1 MTTGQFEIL
10 TKAQDF
16 INDHYN
22 SHVNP
27 SFVFHNLTHTQEVV
41 AACEEM
47 AEFYKLQDD
56 DRFALSIAAW
66 FHDSGYS
73 KGVAKDHESE
83 SIRLATNFLQQQNVP
98 ADAIHK
104 TVACIDAT
112 RLPQTPT
119 SLISNI
125 ICDADL
131 AHLGGPAFFEKSKL
145 LRQEINAT
153 HDEKVNK
160 KDWRKINI
168 KFLEGHKYFTD
179 YAKQKFDPIKQR
191 NLAELKNKEL
201 IKDDKAKPSK
211 AEEKKE
217 EKKIEV
223 KAAKKNLP
231 VTPIVSADD
240 KDKKKKEKDAA
251 DRNERGIS
259 TMFRIMS
266 NSQTNLSAM
275 ADSKANIMISVNSII
290 ISIMISGLLTVVIS
304 NPHLAVPF
312 FLLVIVCVT
321 AIVFSVLATR
331 PKITSGRFTQEDIQ
345 NKKINLL
352 FFGNFYNMN
361 LQEYEWAMKEL
372 LNSRDYLYDSMIKDI
387 YFLGIVLAKKYK
399 YLRISYNIFMY
410 GLILVIIAFAIA
422 IFFFKPQ
429 AEVLG

>member
-1 MTTGQFEIL
+1 MTSGHFELL
-10 TKAQDF
+10 TRAQEF
-16 INDHYN
+16 ITDHYRN
-22 SHVNP
+22 HINP
-27 SFVFHNLTHTQEVV
+27 SFVFHNLVHTQEVV
-41 AACEEM
+41 AASEEM
-47 AEFYKLQDD
+47 AEFFQLQDD
-56 DRFALSIAAW
+56 DRFALSVAAW

-83 SIRLATNFLQQQNVP
+83 SIRLATEFLQKANVSP
-98 ADAIHK
+98 EIIQK
-104 TVACIDAT
+104 TVACIEAT

-119 SLISNI
+119 SLPASI

-131 AHLGGPAFFEKSKL
+131 SHLGTQDFWLKSKL
-145 LRQEINAT
+145 LRQEINDT
-153 HDEKVNK
+153 HDVKIGK
-160 KDWRKINI
+160 KEWRKINI
-168 KFLEGHKYFTD
+168 RFLEGHKYFTD
-179 YAKQKFDPIKQR
+179 YARKKYDPIKQEH
-191 NLAELKNKEL
+191 LDDLKNKDNG
-201 IKDDKAKPSK
+201 KDEKQKVSK
-211 AEEKKE
+211 SDEKKE
-217 EKKIEV
+217 DKKTDA
-223 KAAKKNLP
+223 KAAKKNIP
-231 VTPIVSADD
+231 VVAVAPTED
-240 KDKKKKEKDAA
+240 KDKKKKEKDAT
-251 DRNERGIS
+251 DRNDRGIS

-312 FLLVIVCVT
+312 FLLVIVCIT

-331 PKITSGRFTQEDIQ
+331 PKITSGRFTPEDIQ

-361 LQEYEWAMKEL
+361 LQEYEWAMKEM

-399 YLRISYNIFMY
+399 FLRISYNIFMY
-410 GLILVIIAFAIA
+410 GLILVMIAFAVA

>member
-1 MTTGQFEIL
+1 
-10 TKAQDF
+10 
-16 INDHYN
+16 
-22 SHVNP
+22 
-27 SFVFHNLTHTQEVV
+27 
-41 AACEEM
+41 
-47 AEFYKLQDD
+47 
-56 DRFALSIAAW
+56 
-66 FHDSGYS
+66 
-73 KGVAKDHESE
+73 
-83 SIRLATNFLQQQNVP
+83 
-98 ADAIHK
+98 
-104 TVACIDAT
+104 
-112 RLPQTPT
+112 
-119 SLISNI
+119 
-125 ICDADL
+125 
-131 AHLGGPAFFEKSKL
+131 L
-145 LRQEINAT
+145 LREEINST

-179 YAKQKFDPIKQR
+179 YAKQKLEPIKQR

-201 IKDDKAKPSK
+201 IKNDKAKPSK
-211 AEEKKE
+211 AD
-217 EKKIEV
+217 EKKIQV

-231 VTPIVSADD
+231 VTPVADDD
-240 KDKKKKEKDAA
+240 KDKKKKEKDAG
-251 DRNERGIS
+251 NERGIS

-266 NSQTNLSAM
+266 NSQTNLSGM

-304 NPHLAVPF
+304 NPHLAIPF
-312 FLLVIVCVT
+312 FLLVVVCVT

-331 PKITSGRFTQEDIQ
+331 PKVTAGRFSPEDIQ

-361 LQEYEWAMKEL
+361 LQEYEWAMKEM

>member
-1 MTTGQFEIL
+1 MTTGQFELL
-10 TKAQDF
+10 TKAQEF
-16 INDHYN
+16 IGDHYR

-27 SFVFHNLTHTQEVV
+27 SFVFHNITHTQEVV
-41 AACEEM
+41 AASEEM
-47 AEFYKLQDD
+47 AEFYHLQDD

-73 KGVAKDHESE
+73 KGIAKDHESE
-83 SIRLATNFLQQQNVP
+83 SIRLATNFLQQANVP
-98 ADAIHK
+98 ADIIHK
-104 TVACIDAT
+104 AVACIDAT
-112 RLPQTPT
+112 RLPQSPT

-131 AHLGGPAFFEKSKL
+131 SHLGTSDFFEKSKL
-145 LRQEINAT
+145 LREEINAT

-179 YAKQKFDPIKQR
+179 YARQKLEPIKQR

-211 AEEKKE
+211 NE

-223 KAAKKNLP
+223 KAAKKNIP
-231 VTPIVSADD
+231 VMPLSAED

-266 NSQTNLSAM
+266 NSQTNLSSM

-290 ISIMISGLLTVVIS
+290 ISIMISGLLTVVIQ

-312 FLLVIVCVT
+312 FLLVAVCVT

-331 PKITSGRFTQEDIQ
+331 PKITAGRFTQEDIQ

-361 LQEYEWAMKEL
+361 LQEYEWAMKEM

-410 GLILVIIAFAIA
+410 GLILVIIAFAVA
-422 IFFFKPQ
+422 IFFFKQQ

>member
-1 MTTGQFEIL
+1 MTSGQFEIL
-10 TKAQDF
+10 ARAQEF
-16 INDHYN
+16 IVDHYRN
-22 SHVNP
+22 HVNP
-27 SFVFHNLTHTQEVV
+27 SFVFHNLLHTQEVV
-41 AACEEM
+41 AASEEM
-47 AEFYKLQDD
+47 AEFFQLHDD
-56 DRFALSIAAW
+56 DRFSLAVAAW

-83 SIRLATNFLQQQNVP
+83 SKRLATDFLQKSNVSP
-98 ADAIHK
+98 DLIQK
-104 TVACIDAT
+104 TVACIEAT

-119 SLISNI
+119 SIPSSI

-131 AHLGGPAFFEKSKL
+131 SHLGTDDFWLKSKL
-145 LRQEINAT
+145 LRQEINDT
-153 HDEKVNK
+153 HDTKVGK
-160 KDWRKINI
+160 KEWRKINI
-168 KFLEGHKYFTD
+168 RFLEGHKYFTD
-179 YAKQKFDPIKQR
+179 YARQKFDPLKQQH
-191 NLAELKNKEL
+191 LAELKSKENG
-201 IKDDKAKPSK
+201 KDENQKSK

-217 EKKIEV
+217 DRKINEKV
-223 KAAKKNLP
+223 AKKNLP
-231 VTPIVSADD
+231 VVAVAAADD
-240 KDKKKKEKDAA
+240 KEKKKKEKDTA
-251 DRNERGIS
+251 DKNERGIS

-312 FLLVIVCVT
+312 FLLVLVCIS

-331 PKITSGRFTQEDIQ
+331 PKITAGRFSPEDIQ

-361 LQEYEWAMKEL
+361 LQEYEWAMKEM

-410 GLILVIIAFAIA
+410 GLILVMIAFAVA

>member
-1 MTTGQFEIL
+1 MTTGQLEL
-10 TKAQDF
+10 LMKAQEF
-16 INDHYN
+16 ISDHYRN
-22 SHVNP
+22 HVNP

-41 AACEEM
+41 AGCEEM

-83 SIRLATNFLQQQNVP
+83 SIRLATNFLQQANVP
-98 ADAIHK
+98 ADSIHK

-112 RLPQTPT
+112 RLPQSPT
-119 SLISNI
+119 SLISSI

-131 AHLGGPAFFEKSKL
+131 SHLGTADFFEKSKL
-145 LRQEINAT
+145 LRQEINNI
-153 HDEKVNK
+153 HDEKINK

-179 YAKQKFDPIKQR
+179 YAKQKLEPIKQR

-201 IKDDKAKPSK
+201 IKEENTKPSK
-211 AEEKKE
+211 AE

-231 VTPIVSADD
+231 VTPVSTDD

-251 DRNERGIS
+251 DKNERGIS

-290 ISIMISGLLTVVIS
+290 ISIMISGLLTVIIS

-331 PKITSGRFTQEDIQ
+331 PKITSGRFSQEDIQ

-352 FFGNFYNMN
+352 FFGNFYNMG
-361 LQEYEWAMKEL
+361 LQDYEWAMREM
-372 LNSRDYLYDSMIKDI
+372 LNSRDYLYESMIKDI

-410 GLILVIIAFAIA
+410 GLILVVIAFAVA

>member
-10 TKAQDF
+10 TKAQEF
-16 INDHYN
+16 IGDHYR

-47 AEFYKLQDD
+47 AEFYHLPDD

-83 SIRLATNFLQQQNVP
+83 SIRLATNFLQQVNAP

-104 TVACIDAT
+104 AVACIDAT
-112 RLPQTPT
+112 RLPQSPT
-119 SLISNI
+119 SIISNI

-131 AHLGGPAFFEKSKL
+131 SHLGTSDFFEKSKL
-145 LRQEINAT
+145 LREEINAT
-153 HDEKVNK
+153 HDEKINK

-179 YAKQKFDPIKQR
+179 FAKQKLEPIKQR

-211 AEEKKE
+211 NAEKKL
-217 EKKIEV
+217 EV
-223 KAAKKNLP
+223 KAAKKNIP
-231 VTPIVSADD
+231 VTPVAADD

-290 ISIMISGLLTVVIS
+290 ISIMISGLLTVIIS

-361 LQEYEWAMKEL
+361 LQEYEWAMKEM

-410 GLILVIIAFAIA
+410 GLILVIIAFAVA

>member
-1 MTTGQFEIL
+1 MTTGQFELL
-10 TKAQDF
+10 TKAQEF
-16 INDHYN
+16 IGDHYR

-47 AEFYKLQDD
+47 AEFYHLQDD

-83 SIRLATNFLQQQNVP
+83 SIRLATNFLQQVNAP

-104 TVACIDAT
+104 AVACIDAT
-112 RLPQTPT
+112 RLPQSPT
-119 SLISNI
+119 SIISNI

-131 AHLGGPAFFEKSKL
+131 SHLGTSDFFEKSKL
-145 LRQEINAT
+145 LREEINAT
-153 HDEKVNK
+153 HDEKINK

-179 YAKQKFDPIKQR
+179 YAKQKLEPIKQR

-201 IKDDKAKPSK
+201 IKDDKVKPSK
-211 AEEKKE
+211 NA

-223 KAAKKNLP
+223 KAAKKNIP
-231 VTPIVSADD
+231 VTPVAADD

-290 ISIMISGLLTVVIS
+290 ISIMISGLLTVIIS

-331 PKITSGRFTQEDIQ
+331 PKITSGRFTPEDIQ

-410 GLILVIIAFAIA
+410 GLILVIIAFAVA

>member
-1 MTTGQFEIL
+1 MTSGQFEIL
-10 TKAQDF
+10 ARAQEF
-16 INDHYN
+16 IVDHYRN
-22 SHVNP
+22 HINP
-27 SFVFHNLTHTQEVV
+27 SFVFHNLVHTQEVV
-41 AACEEM
+41 AASEEM
-47 AEFYKLQDD
+47 AEFFQLHDD
-56 DRFALSIAAW
+56 DRFSLTVAAW

-83 SIRLATNFLQQQNVP
+83 SIRLATEFLQKSNVSP
-98 ADAIHK
+98 EIIQK
-104 TVACIDAT
+104 TVACIEAT

-119 SLISNI
+119 SIPSSI

-131 AHLGGPAFFEKSKL
+131 SHLGTDDFWLKSKL
-145 LRQEINAT
+145 LRQEINDT
-153 HDEKVNK
+153 HDAKIGK
-160 KDWRKINI
+160 KEWRKINI
-168 KFLEGHKYFTD
+168 RFLEGHKYFTD
-179 YAKQKFDPIKQR
+179 YARQKYDPPKQQH
-191 NLAELKNKEL
+191 LAELKSKENGK
-201 IKDDKAKPSK
+201 IEKPKSK

-217 EKKIEV
+217 EKKIDEKV
-223 KAAKKNLP
+223 SKKNLP
-231 VTPIVSADD
+231 VVAVASADD
-240 KDKKKKEKDAA
+240 KEKKKKEKDAA

-290 ISIMISGLLTVVIS
+290 ISIMITGLLTVVIS
-304 NPHLAVPF
+304 NPHLRIPF
-312 FLLVIVCVT
+312 FLLVLVCIS

-331 PKITSGRFTQEDIQ
+331 PKITSGRFSQEDVQ

-361 LQEYEWAMKEL
+361 LQEYEWAMKEM

-399 YLRISYNIFMY
+399 FLRISYNIFMY
-410 GLILVIIAFAIA
+410 GLILVMIAFAVA

-429 AEVLG
+429 VQTLG

>member
-10 TKAQDF
+10 ARAQEF
-16 INDHYN
+16 IADHYRN
-22 SHVNP
+22 HVNP
-27 SFVFHNLTHTQEVV
+27 SFVFHNLVHTQEVV
-41 AACEEM
+41 AASEEM
-47 AEFYKLQDD
+47 AEIFQLHDD
-56 DRFALSIAAW
+56 DRFSLTVAAW

-73 KGVAKDHESE
+73 KGIAKDHESE
-83 SIRLATNFLQQQNVP
+83 SIRLATDFLQKANVSP
-98 ADAIHK
+98 EIIQK
-104 TVACIDAT
+104 TVACIEAT

-119 SLISNI
+119 SIPSSI

-131 AHLGGPAFFEKSKL
+131 SHLGTDDFWEKSKL
-145 LRQEINAT
+145 LRQEINDT
-153 HDEKVNK
+153 HDTKVGK
-160 KDWRKINI
+160 KEWRKINI
-168 KFLEGHKYFTD
+168 RFLEGHKYFTD
-179 YAKQKFDPIKQR
+179 YARKKYDPVKQQHLEELKSKENGKDEKQK
-191 NLAELKNKEL
+191 EKN
-201 IKDDKAKPSK
+201 
-211 AEEKKE
+211 EEKKE
-217 EKKIEV
+217 EKKVEQ

-231 VTPIVSADD
+231 VVAVAAVDD
-240 KDKKKKEKDAA
+240 KEKKKKEKDAA

-312 FLLVIVCVT
+312 FLLVLVCVT

-331 PKITSGRFTQEDIQ
+331 PKITSGRFSPEDIQ

-361 LQEYEWAMKEL
+361 LQEYEWAMKEM

-410 GLILVIIAFAIA
+410 GLILVMIAFAVA

>member
-1 MTTGQFEIL
+1 MTTGQFEL
-10 TKAQDF
+10 LMRAQEF
-16 INDHYN
+16 ISDHYR

-41 AACEEM
+41 AASEEM
-47 AEFYKLQDD
+47 AQFYQLNDD

-83 SIRLATNFLQQQNVP
+83 SIRLATNFLQQANVP
-98 ADAIHK
+98 ADIIHK

-119 SLISNI
+119 SQISNI

-131 AHLGGPAFFEKSKL
+131 SHLGTSDFFEKSKL
-145 LRQEINAT
+145 LRQEINNV
-153 HDEKVNK
+153 HDEKVSK

-179 YAKQKFDPIKQR
+179 YAKQKLEPIKQR
-191 NLAELKNKEL
+191 NLADLRNKEL
-201 IKDDKAKPSK
+201 IKDENGKTTK
-211 AEEKKE
+211 AEEKK
-217 EKKIEV
+217 IEA
-223 KAAKKNLP
+223 KAAKKNIP
-231 VTPIVSADD
+231 VTPVVTDE

-251 DRNERGIS
+251 DKNERGIS

-331 PKITSGRFTQEDIQ
+331 PKITSGRFSQEDIQ
-345 NKKINLL
+345 SKKINLL
-352 FFGNFYNMN
+352 FFGNFYNMG
-361 LQEYEWAMKEL
+361 LQDYEWAMREM
-372 LNSRDYLYDSMIKDI
+372 LNSRDYLYESMIKDI

-410 GLILVIIAFAIA
+410 GLILVIIAFAVA

>member
-1 MTTGQFEIL
+1 MTTGQLEL
-10 TKAQDF
+10 LMKAQEF
-16 INDHYN
+16 ISDHYRN
-22 SHVNP
+22 HVNP

-41 AACEEM
+41 AGCEEM

-83 SIRLATNFLQQQNVP
+83 SIRLATNFLQQANAP
-98 ADAIHK
+98 ADSIHK

-112 RLPQTPT
+112 RLPQSPT
-119 SLISNI
+119 SLISSI

-131 AHLGGPAFFEKSKL
+131 SHLGTADFFEKSKL
-145 LRQEINAT
+145 LRQEINNI
-153 HDEKVNK
+153 HDEKINK

-179 YAKQKFDPIKQR
+179 YAKQKLEPIKQR

-201 IKDDKAKPSK
+201 IKEENTKPSK
-211 AEEKKE
+211 AE

-231 VTPIVSADD
+231 VTPVSTDD

-251 DRNERGIS
+251 DKNERGIS

-290 ISIMISGLLTVVIS
+290 ISIMISGLLTVIIS

-331 PKITSGRFTQEDIQ
+331 PKITSGRFSQEDIQ

-352 FFGNFYNMN
+352 FFGNFYNMG
-361 LQEYEWAMKEL
+361 LQDYEWAMREM
-372 LNSRDYLYDSMIKDI
+372 LNSRDYLYESMIKDI

-410 GLILVIIAFAIA
+410 GLILVVIAFAVA

>member
-1 MTTGQFEIL
+1 MTSGQFEIL
-10 TKAQDF
+10 ARAQEF
-16 INDHYN
+16 IVDHYRN
-22 SHVNP
+22 HVNP
-27 SFVFHNLTHTQEVV
+27 SFVFHNLIHTQEVV
-41 AACEEM
+41 AASEEM
-47 AEFYKLQDD
+47 AEFSQLQDD
-56 DRFALSIAAW
+56 DRFSLSIAAW

-83 SIRLATNFLQQQNVP
+83 SVRLATEFLQKSNVSP
-98 ADAIHK
+98 EIIQK
-104 TVACIDAT
+104 TVACIEAT

-119 SLISNI
+119 SIPSSI

-131 AHLGGPAFFEKSKL
+131 SHLGTGDFWLKSKL
-145 LRQEINAT
+145 LREEINDT
-153 HDEKVNK
+153 HDTKIGK
-160 KDWRKINI
+160 KEWRKINI
-168 KFLEGHKYFTD
+168 RFLEGHKYFTD
-179 YAKQKFDPIKQR
+179 YARQKYDPVKQQHLSELKSKQDGKDEKQKP
-191 NLAELKNKEL
+191 
-201 IKDDKAKPSK
+201 K
-211 AEEKKE
+211 AEDKKADKKADEK
-217 EKKIEV
+217 IN
-223 KAAKKNLP
+223 KKNLP
-231 VTPIVSADD
+231 VVAVPPADD
-240 KDKKKKEKDAA
+240 KEKKKKEKDAT
-251 DRNERGIS
+251 DRNDRGIS

-331 PKITSGRFTQEDIQ
+331 PKITSGRFTPEDIQ

-361 LQEYEWAMKEL
+361 LQEYEWAMKEM

-410 GLILVIIAFAIA
+410 GLILVMIAFAVA

>member
-1 MTTGQFEIL
+1 MTTGQFELL
-10 TKAQDF
+10 TKAQEF
-16 INDHYN
+16 IGDHYR

-47 AEFYKLQDD
+47 AEFYHLQDD

-83 SIRLATNFLQQQNVP
+83 SIRLATNFLQQSNVQ
-98 ADAIHK
+98 ADIIHK
-104 TVACIDAT
+104 TLACIDAT
-112 RLPQTPT
+112 RLPQSPT
-119 SLISNI
+119 SIISNI
-125 ICDADL
+125 MCDADL
-131 AHLGGPAFFEKSKL
+131 SHLGTSDFFEKSKL
-145 LRQEINAT
+145 LRQEINDT
-153 HDEKVNK
+153 HDEKINK

-179 YAKQKFDPIKQR
+179 YARQKLEPIKQR

-201 IKDDKAKPSK
+201 INDDKAKPSK
-211 AEEKKE
+211 NA

-223 KAAKKNLP
+223 KAAKKNIP
-231 VTPIVSADD
+231 VTPVATDD

-290 ISIMISGLLTVVIS
+290 ISIMISGLLTVIIS

-312 FLLVIVCVT
+312 FLLVVVCVT

-361 LQEYEWAMKEL
+361 LQEYEWAMKEM

-410 GLILVIIAFAIA
+410 GLILVIIAFAVA